1 MSNEFNLDGVEISII
16 KALGFGAGDM
26 SGKALAQRVPEL
38 SEHELIQAIQSLV
51 SMGYVTADKSFG
63 AAEDFRS
70 TSFQINSGYQREL
83 KESLVPR
90 SMDKSN
96 TQRRL
101 VRIPGSVRRD

>member
-1 MSNEFNLDGVEISII
+1 VSNDFNLDGVEVSII

-38 SEHELIQAIQSLV
+38 SEYELVQAVQTLV

-63 AAEDFRS
+63 AAEDFRA

-83 KESLVPR
+83 KESLAPR
-90 SMDKSN
+90 STDKSKN
-96 TQRRL
+96 RR
-101 VRIPGSVRRD
+101 IRRD